1 MTKGNEAIKKLK
13 LIQSRI
19 AELESRLPDPDDYG
33 NDLDSYQAALAEVN
47 QKFNLENKEWLL
59 GVHKDKISGGGIG
72 ITLNKLKDQEKV
84 MKKFLGNRYIGFGG
98 LSKKEQQLLPNFMK
112 KEFVQAKKA
121 GLQEVGKQ
129 PLTIGGKRILG
140 LSIGGKGKF
149 FNPWYVYQF
158 DEAQAAKDQKLYN
171 QIEQDYLRGTDTTGM
186 GSKEIDR
193 EIRYQ
198 LPRAHPLYLDPTGK
212 QKTLN
217 PVLKFNDSGV
227 STIAKTDSLSSEE
240 KTGMSV
246 RKSLTGQSK
255 FGAEQ
260 WTGRGSG
267 RTYSQAN
274 ADTRDLLIK
283 ETNNKRAV
291 DMLSNDQLSRFRI
304 SGAFDSDKSITLIG
318 DGRNTRIKKLSINQN
333 Y

>member
-19 AELESRLPDPDDYG
+19 AELEGRLPDPDDYG
-33 NDLDSYQAALAEVN
+33 NDLDSYQAALAQVN

-121 GLQEVGKQ
+121 GLKEVGKQ
-129 PLTIGGKRILG
+129 PLTIGGKKILG
-140 LSIGGKGKF
+140 LSIGGKNKY

-158 DEAQAAKDQKLYN
+158 DEAQAAKNQKQYN

-217 PVLKFNDSGV
+217 PVLNFNDSGV
-227 STIAKTDSLSSEE
+227 STVAKTDSLSSEE
-240 KTGMSV
+240 KTGISV
-246 RKSLTGQSK
+246 RKTLTGNSK
-255 FGAEQ
+255 FGDQ
-260 WTGRGSG
+260 YWSRGSG

-274 ADTRDLLIK
+274 ADTRALLIK
-283 ETNNKRAV
+283 ETNNERAV
-291 DMLSNDQLSRFRI
+291 NLLSNDQLSRFRI
-304 SGAFDSDKSITLIG
+304 SGARDSDKAVTLIN
-318 DGRNTRIKKLSINQN
+318 DGKLTRIKKLSINQN